1 MNTRVSPLTMA
12 CPDCDL
18 LQRVPTLEPGTRVG
32 CVRCG
37 RLLMKR
43 SSGPPDLALALT
55 LAATIAYVV
64 ANTLPLMDLRVVG
77 RFSSTT
83 LIGGTYQLWI
93 QGELGHHRS
102 NIGQIAVVI
111 QRAFGQEKGLVTE
124 R

>member
-64 ANTLPLMDLRVVG
+64 ANTLPLMDLRSVLGIAGHGEGLLWGPVV
-77 RFSSTT
+77 RRVRDASANDPATAP
-83 LIGGTYQLWI
+83 
-93 QGELGHHRS
+93 H
-102 NIGQIAVVI
+102 
-111 QRAFGQEKGLVTE
+111 
-124 R
+124 